1 MTFNVALSGLKGAS
15 TDLQVTGNNI
25 ANASTVGFKRS
36 RTEFVDAYSNSF
48 LSGNANKVGTGT
60 QTQKVRQIFSQGNIS
75 ATSSGLDLA
84 INGKGYFVVSDN
96 GQRKYTR
103 AGQFGVDRS
112 GFLVN
117 NAGMKVQG
125 FQADAKGN
133 VSGVISDVKVSNAD
147 LAPKRTTKVDTQ
159 VNLDASAAVLAKRG
173 TTITGGGSSVAVAV
187 AGTQNSYP
195 SQKVNFTLAGGT
207 TASVTTTA
215 NETAGSIAAKL
226 TAINGVNATAQ
237 TNSTITSA
245 GFNNSSGSMKVTING
260 INFTPSS
267 LSDLGNK
274 INASAL
280 PGVTAVLSGTN
291 LQIIQNQGADLQFGF
306 TGSAGDSFVVQG
318 NSTPTSSQTLS
329 ATNTTATVG
338 GKVNVTMDDGVTIS
352 NGSAPATPIFNNFVG
367 SPFVNNQFNPTD
379 PSTYNHATSTSI
391 YDSQG
396 NSHVLTMYFVKQSD
410 TASTQPNTW
419 QMHAQIDNKN
429 VGDPL
434 IGNTPTDATYT
445 VVFNSDGS
453 LNTNLSDKV
462 LISNWTPVDANGQ
475 PNGAQG
481 PLNVVNGGTLP
492 IPDPPT
498 SSNFQIDIS
507 KTTQFGSA
515 FSVNDLQQNGF
526 TTGRLAGLDVGG
538 TGLLFARYTNGQ
550 SLTLSQVSLANFN
563 NEEGLSPVGQSAW
576 VQSYASGDPIIGTP
590 ASSTLGSL
598 KSSSLEDSNVDLSNE
613 LVKMIV
619 AQRNFQA
626 NSKTIQTAN
635 AVTQT
640 ILKI

>member
-15 TDLQVTGNNI
+15 TDLEVTGNNI

-48 LSGNANKVGTGT
+48 LSGNANKVGSGT

-75 ATSSGLDLA
+75 ATSNGLDLA
-84 INGKGYFVVSDN
+84 INGKGYFVVNDN

-112 GFLVN
+112 GYLVN
-117 NAGMKVQG
+117 NSGMKVQG

-133 VSGVISDVKVSNAD
+133 ISGVISDIKVNNAD
-147 LAPKRTTKVDTQ
+147 LAPTRTTNVDTQ
-159 VNLDASAAVLAKRG
+159 LNLDASASVLAKRG
-173 TTITGGGSSVAVAV
+173 TTVTGNGTDVSKAI
-187 AGTQNSYP
+187 AGTQNGYTA
-195 SQKVNFTLAGGT
+195 QTVNFTLAGGT
-207 TASVTTTA
+207 TATVNTAA
-215 NETAGSIAAKL
+215 NETAGSIAAKM
-226 TAINGVNATAQ
+226 TAINGVDATAQ
-237 TNSTITSA
+237 TTSTITSA
-245 GFNNSSGSMKVTING
+245 GFNNASGTMKVTING
-260 INFTPSS
+260 INFTPTS

-291 LQIIQNQGADLQFGF
+291 LKIIQNQGADLQFGF
-306 TGSAGDSFVVQG
+306 TGTAGDSFAVQG
-318 NSTPTSSQTLS
+318 NSTPASTQTL
-329 ATNTTATVG
+329 NTANNTATVG
-338 GKVNVTMDDGVTIS
+338 GQVTLTMDDGVAIS
-352 NGSAPATPIFNNFVG
+352 NGSAPATPVFDNFVG
-367 SPFVNNQFNPTD
+367 APFINNQFDPTD
-379 PSTYNHATSTSI
+379 PGTYNHATSTSI

-419 QMHAQIDNKN
+419 QMHVQIDNKD

-445 VVFNSDGS
+445 VVFNNDGS

-462 LISNWTPVDANGQ
+462 LVSNWTPVDSTGQ
-475 PNGAQG
+475 PNGAKG

-507 KTTQFGSA
+507 KTTQFGSP

-526 TTGRLAGLDVGG
+526 TTGRLAGLDVDG
-538 TGLLFARYTNGQ
+538 TGVLFARYTNGQ

-576 VQSYASGDPIIGTP
+576 TQSYASGDPIIGTP
-590 ASSTLGSL
+590 GSSTLGTL

-626 NSKTIQTAN
+626 NSKTIETAN